1 MSAPTVDITNLDTSR
16 LKPMDRT
23 DVFHQEAIQ
32 SSKNIFNIAER
43 SLKEN
48 PNLSKVIIMEHPPRF
63 DMVNVDPTF
72 MKPKL
77 ARVANGSLGQ
87 MWLSSKLK
95 DKISIGHHSLESSGS
110 GSVHSNSVKTILMT
124 ALPKLNSVNSTPEC
138 GPAQS
143 STGNT
148 FQQAKSQRRQYHP
161 SVQIRNRFDVLN
173 QGNL

>member
-1 MSAPTVDITNLDTSR
+1 
-16 LKPMDRT
+16 
-23 DVFHQEAIQ
+23 
-32 SSKNIFNIAER
+32 
-43 SLKEN
+43 
-48 PNLSKVIIMEHPPRF
+48 
-63 DMVNVDPTF
+63 

-77 ARVANGSLGQ
+77 ARVATGSLGQ

-95 DKISIGHHSLESSGS
+95 DTISIGQHSLESSGS
-110 GSVHSNSVKTILMT
+110 GSVHSNRYQNPFSGRYDGVHYYGESGCTHYTNSVKTILMT